1 MSPETKSDHPQLTL
15 AMEMFLWLL
24 CVTTTATSV
33 LSQLS
38 FSESGPSSVRP
49 GETMMLTC
57 KVTGGSLTDKSTIW
71 SVQWVRQPAGKGLE
85 WMGGIWHDNIARY
98 ATSMQGRLTV
108 SRDTNK
114 GEVYVKLT
122 GVKPEDTCVYY
133 CARESQRD
141 T

>member
-1 MSPETKSDHPQLTL
+1 
-15 AMEMFLWLL
+15 MEMFLWLL
-24 CVTTTATSV
+24 CVTATATIV
-33 LSQLS
+33 MSQLS

-57 KVTGGSLTDKSTIW
+57 KVTGGSLTDSSAIW
-71 SVQWVRQPAGKGLE
+71 SVQWVRQPAGKGLV
-85 WMGGIWHDNIARY
+85 WMGGIWHDNTIHY
-98 ATSMQGRLTV
+98 ATSMQGRLTIT
-108 SRDTNK
+108 RDTNK

-133 CARESQRD
+133 CARYHSEICLMDSC